1 MLVYSAT
8 KTEFMR
14 HVERN
19 EVSEQ
24 ILDSMRK
31 RGRQGVSPSEIRSWQ
46 NSLNFMRNVLDDDA
60 IPADAG
66 VAVEFTIP
74 QSSKRIDF
82 ILTGQGR
89 APDRR
94 ETVVIVELKQWDQ
107 VACTDM
113 DAVVATFVGGA
124 VREVPHPSYQAW
136 SYAALLED
144 YNGTVQ
150 DDDVLLK
157 PCAYLHN
164 SDSQDVL
171 NIRYREHLD
180 RAPVFLRSDQDVLR
194 RFIRQH
200 VRYGDSRDLMY
211 RIDQG
216 RIRPSKALADHL
228 TELLKGNPEFVLID
242 DQKLVYENA
251 LRLADCPPETQK
263 QVYIVEGGP
272 GTGKSVVAINLLVE
286 LTNRGQVVQYVS
298 KNAAPREVYAARLA
312 GSMRKSRINNM
323 FKGSGSYHTLDPD
336 TFDALV
342 VDEAHRLNAKSGL
355 YRNLGE
361 NQVKELIEAARTT
374 IFFIDEAQRISLD
387 DIGTVAEIEA
397 WASQLGAQVT
407 RGELSSQFRCNGS
420 DGYLAWV
427 DNTLQIRQ
435 TANTDLNGIDYDF
448 RVVDS
453 PAELRDE
460 IERLNLAA
468 NKARMVAGY
477 CWDWKSK
484 KNPDAFDIE
493 FPEHGFHAQW
503 NLTVDGSLWIMQPH
517 SVEQVG
523 CIHTCQGLEVDYVGV
538 IIGPDLLVR
547 DGQVVTDG
555 FARSVHDRTLRGF
568 KKMHREDAAKAEAI
582 ADQIIKNTYRTLMT
596 RGAKG
601 CLVWSA
607 DEETNQWF
615 ASRSMGAVKREL
627 TG

>member
-19 EVSEQ
+19 EISEQ

-150 DDDVLLK
+150 DDDILLK

-180 RAPVFLRSDQDVLR
+180 KAPVFLRSDQDVLR

-286 LTNRGQVVQYVS
+286 LTNREQVVQYVS

-397 WASQLGAQVT
+397 WAGQLGAQVT

-435 TANTDLNGIDYDF
+435 TANADLNGIDYDF

-484 KNPDAFDIE
+484 KNPAAFDIE

-555 FARSVHDRTLRGF
+555 FARSGHDRTLRGF